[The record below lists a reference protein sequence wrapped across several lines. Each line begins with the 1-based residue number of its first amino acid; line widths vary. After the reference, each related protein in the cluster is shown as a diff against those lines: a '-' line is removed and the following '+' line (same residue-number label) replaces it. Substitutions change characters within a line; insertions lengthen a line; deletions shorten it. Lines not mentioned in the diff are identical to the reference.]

1 MTGVPPVPVARRAG
15 LPWVSLEGPNG
26 AGKTYLAQQAT
37 RQLGGA
43 CVLLSELPD
52 AAAGTLP
59 AAVIAAL
66 RSGGDLFLRGG
77 LPLTETALLCAL
89 QVHRWESLAPP
100 PAARVVL
107 EDRGPWS
114 VAVYQAVIADHGKGS
129 PMRLA
134 RWIMSVIGAWRPLPA
149 TTVLILDDP
158 GLCVRRFEQRTG
170 RPATASERQLMAGA
184 AWAYTE
190 LAAGCPPGLIVI
202 DRTVMPP
209 AACADAIAAACVQA
223 MTRHEDGD
231 LP

>member
-1 MTGVPPVPVARRAG
+1 VTGIPPVPAARQRG

-26 AGKTYLAQQAT
+26 AGKTYLGQQAA

-43 CVLLSELPD
+43 CALLPELPD

-59 AAVIAAL
+59 SAVITAL

-100 PAARVVL
+100 PGARVVL

-114 VAVYQAVIADHGKGS
+114 VAVYQAVIASHGEGS
-129 PMRLA
+129 PLRLA
-134 RWIMSVIGAWRPLPA
+134 RWIMDVIGAWRPLPA
-149 TTVLILDDP
+149 TTVLILDDL
-158 GLCVRRFEQRTG
+158 GVCVRRFEQRTG
-170 RPATASERQLMAGA
+170 RPTTASERQLMAA
-184 AWAYTE
+184 AASVYTE
-190 LAAGCPPGLIVI
+190 LAADWPPGLTVI
-202 DRTVMPP
+202 DRTVLPP
-209 AACADAIAAACVQA
+209 AACTDAIAAACDQA

>member
-1 MTGVPPVPVARRAG
+1 MTGVRPVPVARRAG

-26 AGKTYLAQQAT
+26 AGKTFLGQQAA
-37 RQLGGA
+37 RRLGGT

-89 QVHRWESLAPP
+89 QVHRWESLVPP

-114 VAVYQAVIADHGKGS
+114 VAVYQSVIAGHGESS
-129 PMRLA
+129 PIRLA
-134 RWIMSVIGAWRPLPA
+134 RWIMSAIGAWRPLPA
-149 TTVLILDDP
+149 TTILLLDDP
-158 GLCVRRFEQRTG
+158 GTCARRFEQRTG
-170 RPATASERQLMAGA
+170 RPATASERELMAA
-184 AWAYTE
+184 AASAYAE
-190 LAAGCPPGLIVI
+190 LAALCPPGLTVV
-202 DRTVMPP
+202 DRTAMTP
-209 AACADAIAAACVQA
+209 AACTDAIAAACEQA
-223 MTRHEDGD
+223 ITRHEDGD

>member
-1 MTGVPPVPVARRAG
+1 VTGAPPVPAARCG
-15 LPWVSLEGPNG
+15 ELPWVSLEGPNG
-26 AGKTYLAQQAT
+26 VGKTYLAQRALQ
-37 RQLGGA
+37 RLDGA
-43 CVLLSELPD
+43 CLLLSELPD

-59 AAVIAAL
+59 AAVIGAL

-100 PAARVVL
+100 PGARVVL

-114 VAVYQAVIADHGKGS
+114 VAVYQAVIASHSEGS

-134 RWIMSVIGAWRPLPA
+134 RWIMSAIGAWRPLPA
-149 TTVLILDDP
+149 TTLLLLDDP

-170 RPATASERQLMAGA
+170 RQATASERQLMSA
-184 AWAYTE
+184 AASVYTE
-190 LAAGCPPGLIVI
+190 LAASRPPGLTVI
-202 DRTVMPP
+202 DRTAMTP
-209 AACADAIAAACVQA
+209 ASCADAIAASCLQA
-223 MTRHEDGD
+223 MTRHKEGD

>member
-1 MTGVPPVPVARRAG
+1 MTGVPSVPVAQRAG

-26 AGKTYLAQQAT
+26 VGKTYMGQQVAQ
-37 RQLGGA
+37 RLGGS

-89 QVHRWESLAPP
+89 QVHRWESLVPP
-100 PAARVVL
+100 PGAQVVL

-114 VAVYQAVIADHGKGS
+114 VAVYQAVIAGHGEGS
-129 PMRLA
+129 PVNLA
-134 RWIMSVIGAWRPLPA
+134 RWIMGAIGAWRPLPA
-149 TTVLILDDP
+149 TTVLLLDDP
-158 GLCVRRFEQRTG
+158 GACARRFEERTG
-170 RPATASERQLMAGA
+170 RAATASERDLMAA
-184 AWAYTE
+184 AASAYAE
-190 LAAGCPPGLIVI
+190 LAAVCPPGLTVI
-202 DRTVMPP
+202 DRTAMTT
-209 AACADAIAAACVQA
+209 AACTDAIATACEQA

-231 LP
+231 LA

>member
-1 MTGVPPVPVARRAG
+1 MTGVPPVPVVQRTG

-26 AGKTYLAQQAT
+26 VGKTHLGQQVAQ
-37 RQLGGA
+37 RLGGS

-89 QVHRWESLAPP
+89 QVHRWESLVPP
-100 PAARVVL
+100 SGARVVL

-114 VAVYQAVIADHGKGS
+114 VAVYQAVIAGHGESS
-129 PMRLA
+129 PVNMA
-134 RWIMSVIGAWRPLPA
+134 RWIMGAIGAWRPLPA
-149 TTVLILDDP
+149 TTILLLDDP
-158 GLCVRRFEQRTG
+158 VACARRFEQRTG
-170 RPATASERQLMAGA
+170 RPATPSERELMATA
-184 AWAYTE
+184 ASAYVE
-190 LAAGCPPGLIVI
+190 LAAVCPPGLTVI
-202 DRTVMPP
+202 DRTAMTP
-209 AACADAIAAACVQA
+209 AACADAIVAACEQA

-231 LP
+231 LA